1 MSRKGR
7 PALASLLEPRSVAV
21 VGASA
26 RPGSF
31 GDQLVGQLLAG
42 GYRGTVHLVNPRY
55 REVAGRPCHPSL
67 ADLPGPGDLA
77 VLAVPNAAL
86 EAQLTAAAEAEAP
99 AAAIFPSCDDPPTL
113 ADRLRSIALEA
124 GMAVCGGNGM
134 GFFNLEQSLRVC
146 GYPEPADLPA
156 GPVAVVTHSGSVFSA
171 LLHNQRGLRFNL
183 VVSAGNELVTSAAA
197 YLDHALELPT
207 TRVVALFLETV
218 REPAAFRAALA
229 KAAARAIPVVALKVG
244 RGQAARAM
252 VAAHSGAL
260 AGEDGAYQALFDA
273 YGVAQVATLDELA
286 DTCELLAGRRAAPG
300 GLAAIGD
307 SGGERAH
314 LLDLAERLRVPFATI
329 SEATRRRLAAVLE
342 PGLPPTNP
350 LDAWGTGNDA
360 DQIFATCIQA
370 LLDDPATAALALNLD
385 LTTEPTPDTSYT
397 GLAIAAAASTP
408 KPVAVLANLASAADP
423 AEAATLRAAGVP
435 VLEGTATGL
444 SALGHLLAY
453 RDFLA
458 RAGAVDDPVLPSP
471 GSTTPG
477 AVDDAAPPACGS
489 AIPGAMDEPAPP
501 ASGPAAPGAVD
512 EPAHPASGST
522 TLPHRG
528 TRQRRVAVPRA
539 REPVARAREPVAHAQ
554 EQAARSGRVRAQDG
568 RVRERWRA
576 RLAEAGRPLD
586 EAEGLALLGDWGVP
600 VVAAEVATS
609 LEEALAAA
617 GRVGWPVVV
626 KTAMPGIAHKSDV
639 GGVLLGLDGPDRLA
653 TAYADLAGRMGPRV
667 LVAAMAGPGVELA
680 LGVVD
685 DAQFGPLVMVAAG
698 GVLVEVLRDRR
709 FALPPVDHRQALAML
724 DRLAVRPLLDGVRGA
739 PPADLDAVAD
749 AIVRLSTLAVDL
761 GPALAALDVNPL
773 LAGPDGCVAVDALVV
788 GRRPSWSSAR
798 TRARWPGRQ

>member
-1 MSRKGR
+1 VTS
-7 PALASLLEPRSVAV
+7 PLVPLLAPRSVAV

-31 GDQLVGQLLAG
+31 GDQLVAQLLGG
-42 GYRGTVHLVNPRY
+42 GYPGTVHLVNPRH
-55 REVAGRPCHPSL
+55 REVAGRPCLPSL
-67 ADLPGPGDLA
+67 ADLPGPVDLA

-86 EAQLTAAAEAEAP
+86 EAQLEAAATGGIP
-99 AAAIFPSCDDPPTL
+99 AAVIFASCADPDPSGGRQAPPQAPPNRAGPL
-113 ADRLRSIALEA
+113 VERLRAIAAAA
-124 GMAVCGGNGM
+124 GMVVCGGNGM

-146 GYPEPADLPA
+146 GYPEPPDLEP

-171 LLHNQRGLRFNL
+171 LLHNARGLRFNL

-197 YLDHALELPT
+197 YLDHVLELPS

-229 KAAARAIPVVALKVG
+229 KAAAAAVPVVALKVG
-244 RGQAARAM
+244 RGQAAREM

-260 AGEDGAYQALFDA
+260 AGDDGAYQALFDA

-286 DTCELLAGRRAAPG
+286 DTCELLAGRRAHPG
-300 GLAAIGD
+300 GLAAIHD

-314 LLDLAERLRVPFATI
+314 LLDLAEQLRVPLAEI
-329 SEATRRRLAAVLE
+329 SGATRERLAAVLE
-342 PGLPPTNP
+342 PGLPATNP

-370 LLDDPATAALALNLD
+370 LLDDPATAALVLNLD

-397 GLAIAAAASTP
+397 GLAVAAAASTT
-408 KPVAVLANLASAADP
+408 KPVAVLTNLASAADP

-444 SALGHLLAY
+444 AALGHLLAY

-458 RAGAVDDPVLPSP
+458 RRGDVGNRGTLRAGPATPGDVDNPPPPSP
-471 GSTTPG
+471 L
-477 AVDDAAPPACGS
+477 S
-489 AIPGAMDEPAPP
+489 A
-501 ASGPAAPGAVD
+501 
-512 EPAHPASGST
+512 

-528 TRQRRVAVPRA
+528 ARHRA
-539 REPVARAREPVAHAQ
+539 GPLD
-554 EQAARSGRVRAQDG
+554 AARGTGVGARRASD
-568 RVRERWRA
+568 RWRR
-576 RLAEAGRPLD
+576 RLGDPGRPLD
-586 EAEGLALLGDWGVP
+586 EAEALALLADWGVP

-609 LEEALAAA
+609 PEAAQAAA
-617 GRVGWPVVV
+617 RRIGWPVAL
-626 KTAMPGIAHKSDV
+626 KTAAPGVAHKSDV
-639 GGVLLGLDGPDRLA
+639 GGVWLGLDGPDRLA
-653 TAYADLAGRMGPRV
+653 AAYADLADRLGPRA

-680 LGVVD
+680 LGVVAD
-685 DAQFGPLVMVAAG
+685 PQFGPLLMVAAG

-709 FALPPVDHRQALAML
+709 FALPPVDHRQALALL
-724 DRLAVRPLLDGVRGA
+724 DRLAVRPLLDGARGA
-739 PPADLDAVAD
+739 PPADLDAVAR
-749 AIVRLSTLAVDL
+749 AVVSLSTLAVDL
-761 GPALAALDVNPL
+761 GPTLAALDVNPL

-788 GRRPSWSSAR
+788 AASAGPAGSR
-798 TRARWPGRQ
+798 

>member
-67 ADLPGPGDLA
+67 ADLPGPVDLA

-86 EAQLTAAAEAEAP
+86 EAQLTAAAEAGAP
-99 AAAIFPSCDDPPTL
+99 AAAIFASCADPPTL

-229 KAAARAIPVVALKVG
+229 KAAAQAIPVVALKVG

-453 RDFLA
+453 RDFLT
-458 RAGAVDDPVLPSP
+458 RAGAVDEPMLPLP

-477 AVDDAAPPACGS
+477 AVDDAAPPASGP

-512 EPAHPASGST
+512 EPAHPAPGST
-522 TLPHRG
+522 TLPHQG

-539 REPVARAREPVAHAQ
+539 RKPVARAREPVARAQ
-554 EQAARSGRVRAQDG
+554 ERAARSGRVRAQDG

-600 VVAAEVATS
+600 VVAGEVATS
-609 LEEALAAA
+609 LEEAVAAA
-617 GRVGWPVVV
+617 GRVGWPVAL

-709 FALPPVDHRQALAML
+709 FALPPVGHHQAMAML

-739 PPADLDAVAD
+739 RPADLDAVAD
-749 AIVRLSTLAVDL
+749 AIVSLSALALDL
-761 GPALAALDVNPL
+761 GPSLAALDVNPL
-773 LAGPDGCVAVDALVV
+773 IAGPGGCVAVDALVV
-788 GRRPSWSSAR
+788 ARSA
-798 TRARWPGRQ
+798 